1 MGKPVLTVIQTGLT
15 GIMTLQVSF
24 ALVHAFCT
32 SMSIWTSGSTHAAG
46 KVAAAAVLTP
56 PMMLRVR
63 QRMLRPNANPITEAS
78 MTVAS

>member
-1 MGKPVLTVIQTGLT
+1 MGKPVLSVLQTGLT

-32 SMSIWTSGSTHAAG
+32 SMSIWTSGSMHAAG
-46 KVAAAAVLTP
+46 KVAVGLTP